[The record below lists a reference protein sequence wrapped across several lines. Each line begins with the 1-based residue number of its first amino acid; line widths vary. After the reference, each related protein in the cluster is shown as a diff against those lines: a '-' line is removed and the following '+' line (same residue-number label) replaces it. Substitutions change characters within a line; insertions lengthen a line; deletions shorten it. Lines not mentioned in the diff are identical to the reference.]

1 MIWMERDHM
10 THHPYDPPEDKEI
23 VKATEA
29 YKRLM
34 TVQMQ
39 ARSAGTETEF
49 TFPEPQSQAE
59 RAGLA
64 IVLDCFEELTG
75 APVAWNGIGRP
86 PAE

>member
-10 THHPYDPPEDKEI
+10 THHPYDEEI

-29 YKRLM
+29 YMRLM
-34 TVQMQ
+34 TVQVQ
-39 ARSAGTETEF
+39 ARSARTETEF

>member
-10 THHPYDPPEDKEI
+10 THEEI
-23 VKATEA
+23 IKATEA
-29 YKRLM
+29 YMRLM

-49 TFPEPQSQAE
+49 AFPEPQSQAE

-75 APVAWNGIGRP
+75 APVAWNGGRP